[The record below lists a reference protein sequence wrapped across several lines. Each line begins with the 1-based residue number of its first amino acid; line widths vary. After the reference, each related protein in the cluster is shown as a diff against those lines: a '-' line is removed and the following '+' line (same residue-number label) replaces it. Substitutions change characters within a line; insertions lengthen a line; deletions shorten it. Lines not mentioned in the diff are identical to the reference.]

1 VYEAVSLPEE
11 VPERPGSELTIHRIY
26 ERARDLFYDQ
36 VIAYRTK
43 KGVFRYTYSEFADRV
58 ERLAAAFST
67 LGLSG
72 LDRVATMEWNTHWH
86 LELYYAVPMM
96 GHVLHPLNVRLSP
109 QELVYIMNQAQ
120 DKVLVLNSDFIPL
133 AEAILPKAPSV
144 KQVIVT
150 DTDSVPQ
157 KVGGVPAVHYEDLL
171 KERGGRYQWPT
182 VSERRPAFMFYT
194 SGTTGL
200 PKGVYHSHRQVVLHA
215 FSVLAMVGGFGAG
228 PRGLQI
234 TSRDVSMIVVP
245 MYHVYAWGF
254 PFSSLMSGQKTV
266 LPNRFDTKAYLEL
279 IKQEGV
285 TYFAGVPTILY
296 MLLTDP
302 ESEKYDLRGVTFING
317 GASIPEGLAILAE
330 KRGMRVF
337 VGYGLTETAPVLTL
351 AIPHSRLQD
360 RMSDE
365 EFFKVKLRTGYPI
378 PFVDLMVVDENG
390 KPVPKD
396 GKTVGEIVVR
406 APWVMY
412 EYFQDPEK
420 TKAAWRGDWFHT
432 GDLAVWFPD
441 GSVLIMDREKDVI
454 KSGGEWISSLRLED
468 VISQHPGVAMVAVI
482 GAKHPKWGE
491 RPVALVVPRPG
502 WQGKLTTEEIN
513 RFLMENFVNRGVI
526 PRWWLPDKVMEVQ
539 GIPLTST
546 GKADKK
552 VLRQQFSGVLEASG

>member
-1 VYEAVSLPEE
+1 MSLPLE

-26 ERARDLFYDQ
+26 ERARYLFYDQ
-36 VIAYRTK
+36 VIVYRTK
-43 KGVFRYTYSEFADRV
+43 KGVFRYTYADFADRV
-58 ERLAAAFST
+58 ERAAAAFSS
-67 LGLSG
+67 LGVSG
-72 LDRVATMEWNTHWH
+72 LDRVAVMDWNTHWH
-86 LELYYAVPMM
+86 LELYYAIPMM
-96 GHVLHPLNVRLSP
+96 GAVLHPLNVRLSP

-120 DKVLVLNSDFIPL
+120 DKILVTNSDFLPL
-133 AEAILPKAPSV
+133 AEALVPKAPSI
-144 KQVIVT
+144 KQVVVV

-171 KERGGRYQWPT
+171 KEKGGRFEWPQI
-182 VSERRPAFMFYT
+182 SERRPAFMFYT

-215 FSVLAMVGGFGAG
+215 FSVLATVSGFGAG

-254 PFSSLMSGQKTV
+254 PFSSILAGQKTV

-302 ESEKYDLRGVTFING
+302 DSEKYDLRGVVFING
-317 GASIPEGLAILAE
+317 GASIPEGLARLAE
-330 KRGMRVF
+330 KRGIRVY

-351 AIPHSRLQD
+351 AIPHSRLLD
-360 RMSDE
+360 RMTDDE
-365 EFFKVKLRTGYPI
+365 LFKVKLRTGYPI
-378 PFVDLMVVDENG
+378 PFVDLMVVDDKGN
-390 KPVPKD
+390 PVPKD

-412 EYFQDPEK
+412 EYFADPEK
-420 TKAAWRGDWFHT
+420 TQNAWRGGWFHT

-468 VISQHPGVAMVAVI
+468 AISQHPGVAMVAVI
-482 GAKHPKWGE
+482 AARHPKWGE
-491 RPVALVVPRPG
+491 RPVAIVVPRPG
-502 WQGKLTTEEIN
+502 WQGKLTTDEIN
-513 RFLMENFVNRGVI
+513 RFLTENFVNKGVI
-526 PRWWLPDKVMEVQ
+526 PRWWLPDKVIEVQ
-539 GIPLTST
+539 NIPLTST

-552 VLRQQFSGVLEASG
+552 VLRQQFSGVLEAQEGQ